1 MFATRARTFF
11 LFLCLPVALV
21 AGCGAPAAPTAVAPV
36 APATASPGVAQY
48 TTVEASVQPAGSI
61 LVEMSSYAF
70 KPTDI
75 PIGAGKV
82 VFYLVN
88 TSKEAHSMALRNPAV
103 SILAVV
109 ALSANVPAGQSA
121 IFTIDNL
128 APAVYRAT
136 CPIGGHGDM
145 TATVTVR

>member
-1 MFATRARTFF
+1 M
-11 LFLCLPVALV
+11 
-21 AGCGAPAAPTAVAPV
+21 
-36 APATASPGVAQY
+36 
-48 TTVEASVQPAGSI
+48 QPAGSI